1 MFKLTIPTKANHYL
15 PLMGHPN
22 TVRVVALSGGYDR
35 EKSCEILK
43 QNAGMIASFSR
54 AFSEGMSAKQT
65 DEEFKKTMDTSCQ
78 MIFDASRALRK
89 KTFQMVKMSSQ
100 PGFISALDQSGGS
113 T

>member
-35 EKSCEILK
+35 EKSCEMLK

-65 DEEFKKTMDTSCQ
+65 DEEFAETMNKSCQ
-78 MIFDASRALRK
+78 MIFDASRQLK
-89 KTFQMVKMSSQ
+89 KKSFQMAKVAGQ
-100 PGFISALDQSGGS
+100 PGFLS
-113 T
+113 